1 MDDDLT
7 VEDDP
12 SGEEVRFLEEEIYRF
27 NVAATGLTDGRLLSV
42 ILRDEAGVLAGVFG
56 HTWGGVL
63 EVRYLWVREDMRRR
77 GYGRRLLAAAEEE
90 AVRRGCTQATL
101 DTHSFQAPEF
111 YQRLGYEVYG
121 VMDHYPRGHSKLHL
135 KKDL

>member
-1 MDDDLT
+1 MDEDLT
-7 VEDDP
+7 VEEDP
-12 SGEEVRFLEEEIYRF
+12 SGEEVRYLEEEIYRF